1 MRTIFY
7 IVRKE
12 FRQIFRNKS
21 MLPIIFVMP
30 IIQLIILS
38 NAATFEIKNVN
49 FNVLDLDKSQLS
61 YKLINKF
68 EASPYFTRL
77 DGELSV
83 NTAEEEIL
91 NDRAKLVIV
100 IPQNF
105 EKDLVRENKAEVQLL
120 INAIDGSAAGIISSY
135 AQNIITDFNIDA
147 RISMINLYNPEA
159 LPSTGISYRH
169 WYNSELD
176 YITFMVPGIMAL
188 LVTLIGLLLSAMSI
202 VKEKEIGTI
211 EQINV
216 TPIRKHELIIGKLIP
231 FFIIANFEL
240 AFGLAIGKI
249 IFNIPIVGS
258 IWLIFLFA
266 SLYLIVALS
275 IGLIISTYTDTQQQ
289 AMFITWFIM
298 VIFILM
304 SGLFTPIQ
312 SMPMWAQRITWFN
325 PVAYFI
331 DVMRMVMLKGSA
343 FADIQR
349 HFIILSIYAV
359 ISTSYAVFRYKKV
372 N

>member
-30 IIQLIILS
+30 VIQLLILA
-38 NAATFEIKNVN
+38 NAATFEIKNVD
-49 FNVLDLDKSQLS
+49 FNVLDLDRSPLS
-61 YKLINKF
+61 FKLASKF
-68 EASPYFTRL
+68 EASPYFTRSL
-77 DGELSV
+77 TELNSY
-83 NTAEEEIL
+83 TAEEEII
-91 NDRAKLVIV
+91 NGKAKLVIV
-100 IPQNF
+100 IPENF
-105 EKDLVRENKAEVQLL
+105 EKDLVRDNTAEVQLL
-120 INAIDGSAAGIISSY
+120 INAIDGSAAGIIASY
-135 AQNIITDFNIDA
+135 AQNILADFNIEA
-147 RISMINLYNPEA
+147 RINMINMYQPEP
-159 LPSTGISYRH
+159 LPVIGISYRH
-169 WYNSELD
+169 WFNPELD

-231 FFIIANFEL
+231 FFVIALFEL
-240 AFGLAIGKI
+240 AFGLTIGKI
-249 IFNIPIVGS
+249 VFDIPIVGS

-266 SLYLIVALS
+266 ALYLIVALS
-275 IGLIISTYTDTQQQ
+275 VGLIISTFTDTQQQ

-331 DVMRMVMLKGSA
+331 DVMRMVMLKGSD
-343 FADIQR
+343 FSDIQR
-349 HFIILSIYAV
+349 HFVILSVYAV
-359 ISTSYAVFRYKKV
+359 FSTSYAVFRYKKV